1 MKKKKERILGTPK
14 KRGKFFTFFKGFLR
28 IFTRKPKIINLNDK
42 IEDRAIYL
50 SNHSG
55 SSGPF
60 TLEMFFP
67 KYFVPWGTYEMCG
80 GYRDRWKYLYHVYLR
95 QKKKVPAFFA
105 FIAATVAACFTGMF
119 YRGLQLVATYPDNR
133 MLSTLRYTHRL
144 LDEGRGILIFPE
156 NSSDGYKAVLEEF
169 FAGFVLLAKTYF
181 KHSGVDLPVYTVYW
195 DKKANT
201 MVIDKPE
208 YCNALLKSGK
218 TAKQVAEFFKDKANA
233 LRSAFILK
241 ETALPA

>member
-1 MKKKKERILGTPK
+1 
-14 KRGKFFTFFKGFLR
+14 
-28 IFTRKPKIINLNDK
+28 
-42 IEDRAIYL
+42 
-50 SNHSG
+50 
-55 SSGPF
+55 
-60 TLEMFFP
+60 
-67 KYFVPWGTYEMCG
+67 
-80 GYRDRWKYLYHVYLR
+80 
-95 QKKKVPAFFA
+95 
-105 FIAATVAACFTGMF
+105 
-119 YRGLQLVATYPDNR
+119 

-201 MVIDKPE
+201 TVIDKPE

-241 ETALPA
+241 ETAQPA